1 MNNFFVSGASGLLSI
16 NIFFKYYQN
25 FNFTGALH
33 NKILDLG
40 LKNVSLI
47 KIDLFDKSQLIHLL
61 KKTKPNYFFHNAA
74 LTNLEL
80 CEKNQDL
87 CNKVNYELTKVI
99 VDVCKDLNIKLI
111 FLSSDQLYSGN
122 QDSYKEDDITS
133 PINNYG
139 KTKVLSEEYIL
150 KHLPDSII
158 IRTNFFGWG
167 TSYRK
172 SFSDRILEIQNI
184 HNEVLSDV
192 FFNPV
197 YAGTLIDIIF
207 KLITINFNGIINVSS
222 DEPISKYNLANQ
234 LLSGFNIIK
243 TIQPIKLDNLPKYV
257 KRPKKM
263 VLDNSKLINILN
275 LKSININDCI
285 EKLKLDKKSGLANIL
300 KNI

>member
-25 FNFTGALH
+25 FNFTGTLH

-40 LKNVSLI
+40 LKNISLI

-61 KKTKPNYFFHNAA
+61 KKTKPNYFLHNAA
-74 LTNLEL
+74 LTNVEF
-80 CEKNQDL
+80 CENNQDL
-87 CNKVNYELTKVI
+87 CNKVNFELTKLI
-99 VDVCKDLNIKLI
+99 VDICKDLGIKLI

-122 QDSYKEDDITS
+122 KQSYKEDDMTS

-139 KTKVLSEEYIL
+139 KSKVMSEEYIL
-150 KHLPDSII
+150 KYLSDSII

-172 SFSDRILEIQNI
+172 SFSDRILDIYNV
-184 HNEVLSDV
+184 HNKVLSDV

-197 YAGTLIDIIF
+197 YTGTLIEIIF
-207 KLITINFNGIINVSS
+207 KLVSINFKGVINVSS
-222 DEPISKYNLANQ
+222 DDPISKYNLANQ
-234 LLSGFNIIK
+234 LLSSFNIIK
-243 TIQPIKLDNLPKYV
+243 TIQPTKLDHLPDYL

-263 VLDNSKLINILN
+263 VLDNSKLKKILDI
-275 LKSININDCI
+275 KSVDIKDSIKN
-285 EKLKLDKKSGLANIL
+285 LKLDKINGFANIL
-300 KNI
+300 KKI